1 MTKKIRTSE
10 ATLQPIRDV
19 SRPLPRIDPAQ
30 VREALG
36 AEESTTGL
44 AEALAPVTLFALR
57 EELVRRLQSGGGR
70 PALTGT
76 TRRAKIP
83 LSDDQWEK
91 LEELAA
97 TIASPGFAPSGG
109 QVASVLL
116 NLSLQALA
124 AQGGPEPVSSQL
136 ARELQGLT
144 KRNT

>member
-1 MTKKIRTSE
+1 MAKTIRTTE
-10 ATLQPIRDV
+10 KTLRPIRDTG
-19 SRPLPRIDPAQ
+19 SSLPRIDPAQ

-36 AEESTTGL
+36 AEESAAEL
-44 AEALAPVTLFALR
+44 AQALAPVTLFGVR

-83 LSDDQWEK
+83 LSDEQWQR

-97 TIASPGFAPSGG
+97 AIAAPGFAPSGG

-116 NLSLQALA
+116 SLSLQALA
-124 AQGGPEPVSSQL
+124 AQLGPELSSSQL
-136 ARELQGLT
+136 AHELQGLT
-144 KRNT
+144 KRCT